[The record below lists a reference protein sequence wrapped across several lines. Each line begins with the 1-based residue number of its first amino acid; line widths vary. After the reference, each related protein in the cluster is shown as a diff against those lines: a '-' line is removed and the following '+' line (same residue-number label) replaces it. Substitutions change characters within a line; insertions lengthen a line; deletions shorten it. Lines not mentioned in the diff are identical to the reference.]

1 MNVLSFDTET
11 FLIGPGAIAPK
22 MVCCSVAGEAGA
34 YLVSNGDASVVED
47 LRGLFESGHILV
59 GHTTSYDL
67 AVIATSYPEL
77 EPLIWEKLIAGEITC
92 TKIREKLLN
101 LSTHGH
107 VEKLRLPDG
116 SSEKIKYHLA
126 TLELQY
132 LGIDRSAEKTVATT
146 SDSVRGDSW
155 RLNYDTL
162 DGIPLDKWPAGAIK
176 YALDDAVGT
185 LLVYEAQKKRV
196 ESMVGYASLRTE
208 FFRTAVDFA
217 LLLIT
222 QRGMCV
228 DENEFHRVQER
239 VQKALGGE
247 TLEPLFEAGILRRGQ
262 PVRPYSRQFKKA
274 FEILQMRVSSI
285 DLIDDAVVWEP
296 HRELLETE
304 GIKFKA
310 TVKPTLDKKKLTAL
324 VEKTCKTI
332 GIGVRKTE
340 KDNTITDAEV
350 IEELAPHDEVLTVY
364 QLRQSLQ
371 KIVTTEL
378 PRMMWEGKPADRVHF
393 RYDALKETGRTS
405 SYGTDLY
412 PSGNGQQVDPRVRP
426 CFVPEE
432 GCVLLSVDYNQLEL
446 ATLGQTVYNIF
457 GSSVHRDLINEGY
470 DLHAYLGSTIAYHL
484 HPDFRE
490 LCSGADAKQVY
501 ANFIECKGHSEGLL
515 AKFFKLWRGLAKP
528 VGLGYPG
535 GLGPWTLLSI
545 ARKKPYFVDI
555 KEIAAQ
561 LPEDQFKKTEQLV
574 RAAKKYLG
582 MSEIEFTWT
591 PMSKALA
598 LAIKLREIWL
608 DTFDMRKYFKHISE
622 DCKDDRNN
630 LGTRPDGSAKEAYCY
645 TSPFGMF
652 RAGCSYTSAA
662 NGEAL
667 QTPAAEGATTAV
679 IETVRACRDRSVG
692 SILYGCKAHPVNF
705 VHDELILD
713 IPEDDLMHE
722 RAFEV
727 VRIMVESMKR
737 VVPDI
742 EIGAEPALMR
752 RWNKGAESVFDN
764 GRLVV
769 WEPPELVEAT

>member
-1 MNVLSFDTET
+1 
-11 FLIGPGAIAPK
+11 
-22 MVCCSVAGEAGA
+22 
-34 YLVSNGDASVVED
+34 
-47 LRGLFESGHILV
+47 
-59 GHTTSYDL
+59 
-67 AVIATSYPEL
+67 
-77 EPLIWEKLIAGEITC
+77 
-92 TKIREKLLN
+92 
-101 LSTHGH
+101 
-107 VEKLRLPDG
+107 
-116 SSEKIKYHLA
+116 
-126 TLELQY
+126 
-132 LGIDRSAEKTVATT
+132 
-146 SDSVRGDSW
+146 
-155 RLNYDTL
+155 
-162 DGIPLDKWPAGAIK
+162 
-176 YALDDAVGT
+176 
-185 LLVYEAQKKRV
+185 
-196 ESMVGYASLRTE
+196 
-208 FFRTAVDFA
+208 
-217 LLLIT
+217 
-222 QRGMCV
+222 
-228 DENEFHRVQER
+228 
-239 VQKALGGE
+239 
-247 TLEPLFEAGILRRGQ
+247 
-262 PVRPYSRQFKKA
+262 
-274 FEILQMRVSSI
+274 
-285 DLIDDAVVWEP
+285 
-296 HRELLETE
+296 
-304 GIKFKA
+304 
-310 TVKPTLDKKKLTAL
+310 
-324 VEKTCKTI
+324 
-332 GIGVRKTE
+332 
-340 KDNTITDAEV
+340 
-350 IEELAPHDEVLTVY
+350 
-364 QLRQSLQ
+364 
-371 KIVTTEL
+371 
-378 PRMMWEGKPADRVHF
+378 
-393 RYDALKETGRTS
+393 
-405 SYGTDLY
+405 
-412 PSGNGQQVDPRVRP
+412 
-426 CFVPEE
+426 
-432 GCVLLSVDYNQLEL
+432 
-446 ATLGQTVYNIF
+446 
-457 GSSVHRDLINEGY
+457 
-470 DLHAYLGSTIAYHL
+470 
-484 HPDFRE
+484 
-490 LCSGADAKQVY
+490 
-501 ANFIECKGHSEGLL
+501 
-515 AKFFKLWRGLAKP
+515 
-528 VGLGYPG
+528 
-535 GLGPWTLLSI
+535 
-545 ARKKPYFVDI
+545 VDI